1 MINLIFICLLSSM
14 VSDWI
19 TIDRK
24 TFQSELK
31 SSEGYFMETTYSMN
45 FTYASFAGRENKTS
59 FEQMTGIYKRVK
71 DSYFSSFEDQLT
83 FQNKDFR
90 VIVDKYAKEIIVTK
104 PTSIN
109 PTELDQII
117 YASTLDKVKQFSK
130 RASSGI
136 TEYRLLYDG
145 SLEYE
150 STTLEFDKKMM
161 LKRIIY
167 HYQDAQEL
175 ERPDGSKYKEFPRLE
190 LSISNYSKQVTL
202 LANEKVESVI
212 QTNGNVLST
221 TGEYKNFR
229 LNDYTK

>member
-1 MINLIFICLLSSM
+1 
-14 VSDWI
+14 
-19 TIDRK
+19 
-24 TFQSELK
+24 
-31 SSEGYFMETTYSMN
+31 MN

-83 FQNKDFR
+83 FQNKDFK
-90 VIVDKYAKEIIVTK
+90 VLVDKYAQEIIVTK
-104 PTSIN
+104 PTSMN
-109 PTELDQII
+109 PTELDQVI
-117 YASTLDKVKQFSK
+117 YSATLDKVKQFSK

-136 TEYRLLYDG
+136 TEYRMLYDG

-150 STTLEFDKKMM
+150 SSTLEFDKKMM

-167 HYQDAQEL
+167 QYRDQQEL
-175 ERPDGSKYKEFPRLE
+175 DRPDGSKYKEFPRLE

-212 QTNGNVLST
+212 KTNGNSVLST
-221 TGEYKNFR
+221 TEEYKNFR